1 MKGNFIT
8 LLQGLNELT
17 WNGSTAVHTKE
28 NSILSE
34 EKKHIKARYQR
45 FSRVKIPGKMN
56 TQFKKKNHV
65 LYVPESAEVTKFAFE
80 SADMHLLE
88 LSHKEYSVP
97 MLSIFKEI
105 EYDTERGG
113 TMKIGLTQTSLCN
126 LLK

>member
-56 TQFKKKNHV
+56 TQLKKKIM
-65 LYVPESAEVTKFAFE
+65 YC
-80 SADMHLLE
+80 MC
-88 LSHKEYSVP
+88 LSQQK
-97 MLSIFKEI
+97 
-105 EYDTERGG
+105 
-113 TMKIGLTQTSLCN
+113 
-126 LLK
+126 